1 MGSQG
6 GNIGGKIRS
15 FFLGAA
21 AKSKDERRLVRKLGK
36 FNHES
41 SQVGFVDTNPAL
53 LSDFFILTYCCF
65 SYFFNFLDRA
75 AFANAYVAGLREAL
89 DMSGHDYNNVLSVT
103 TAGMAVGQL
112 PHGIIIQKIAPRIWF
127 PSMVV
132 VWAGLTMAS
141 SAVKTVTQLCV
152 IRFFLGL
159 AEASTYAGTIY
170 IIGAWYRPEEISKR
184 TALFT
189 ASGQVGT
196 MFAGVMMAAIHKGM
210 KGMGGLQGWQ
220 WVFLIDGIITLPI
233 AVFGFLYFP
242 DIPDST
248 KAKNLSENEKKL
260 AVSRLPPID
269 RDGHNIMPLS
279 LVKRVFLTPM
289 FWILFFWSPVCA
301 STEAFPLQNTFLLW
315 LKYHNDYFA
324 QTQINTYPLGVQAV
338 GIVANMLAAWHMD
351 ATGQRV
357 PMAILACLLQ
367 VVVGAMLL
375 VRNLPFAGTFFAFY
389 LAGTAYMVNP
399 LIFGW
404 ANIILQRAGDDAARS
419 VTLYSMNIGSMVL
432 WTFWGIIF
440 YSAADAPYW
449 KKGSIALIA
458 CCAVMFGY
466 IWLVHYLDKQTMKK
480 YGNRVHED
488 ADEMST
494 ELGSADKGAD
504 ATRVLERGPST
515 S

>member
-1 MGSQG
+1 MESKG
-6 GNIGGKIRS
+6 GFGNGLRS

-21 AKSKDERRLVRKLGK
+21 AKSSEERRLVRKL
-36 FNHES
+36 
-41 SQVGFVDTNPAL
+41 
-53 LSDFFILTYCCF
+53 DFFIMTYCCF

-75 AFANAYVAGLREAL
+75 AFANAYVAGLRESL
-89 DMSGHDYNNVLSVT
+89 NMTGYDYNKVLSLT
-103 TAGMAVGQL
+103 TAGMAIGQL

-141 SAVKTVTQLCV
+141 AAAKTVTQLCV

-170 IIGAWYRPEEISKR
+170 IIGAWYKPEEISKR

-196 MFAGVMMAAIHKGM
+196 MFAGVMMTAIHKGM
-210 KGMGGLQGWQ
+210 RGMSGLHGWQ

-242 DIPDST
+242 DIPENT
-248 KAKNLSENEKKL
+248 KAPYLSQEERKL
-260 AVSRLPPID
+260 AVSRLPPIQK
-269 RDGHNIMPLS
+269 DGHNIMPLS
-279 LVKRVFLTPM
+279 LIKRVFFTPM
-289 FWILFFWSPVCA
+289 FWVLFFWSPVCA
-301 STEAFPLQNTFLLW
+301 STEGFPFQNSFLLW
-315 LKYHNDYFA
+315 LKYYNEKFT

-357 PMAILACLLQ
+357 PMAILAVLLQ
-367 VVVGAMLL
+367 IIVGSMLL
-375 VRNLPFAGTFFAFY
+375 VKNLSMEGTMFAFY
-389 LAGTAYMVNP
+389 LAGSAYMVNP

-404 ANIILQRAGDDAARS
+404 ANIILQRTGDDAMRS
-419 VTLYSMNIGSMVL
+419 VTLYSMNIGSMVM

-449 KKGSIALIA
+449 KKGSIALLGG
-458 CCAVMFGY
+458 CAVMFCY
-466 IWLVHYLDKQTMKK
+466 IWLVNYLDKMTMKK
-480 YGNRVHED
+480 YGDRSVQNLEESLEVDNVGKDGNTTVVSEKNV
-488 ADEMST
+488 ST
-494 ELGSADKGAD
+494 
-504 ATRVLERGPST
+504 
-515 S
+515 